1 MKWLA
6 IILLCVSTLYAQDH
20 TSNSEERF
28 ANMRILPPVK
38 VLDWDGRH
46 IEYSFIDKVGIHF
59 GHFDV
64 DKDTSFDVDFTKDWK
79 KGL

>member
-1 MKWLA
+1 MKVKWL
-6 IILLCVSTLYAQDH
+6 LVLMCVFCANVAAQTCDH

-46 IEYSFIDKVGIHF
+46 IEYSFIDKGIIYLTPSNKSAIF
-59 GHFDV
+59 
-64 DKDTSFDVDFTKDWK
+64 
-79 KGL
+79 

>member
-28 ANMRILPPVK
+28 ANMRITQNALRNLYKAVQKSRAVNDPLGMATAMDEAGK
-38 VLDWDGRH
+38 W
-46 IEYSFIDKVGIHF
+46 F
-59 GHFDV
+59 
-64 DKDTSFDVDFTKDWK
+64 
-79 KGL
+79 

>member
-46 IEYSFIDKVGIHF
+46 IEYSFIDKGIIYLTPSNKSAIF
-59 GHFDV
+59 
-64 DKDTSFDVDFTKDWK
+64 
-79 KGL
+79 